1 MHRWQH
7 RTMSR
12 RRLCFCGGVHL
23 ALLEQQ
29 QYLQYDAKTRRC
41 ILLPLHRHHP
51 RSDAKDD
58 AARARRGRGN
68 SARKEVDE
76 PASSSPAAARSW
88 PTAPSCA
95 ASSRPPAPG
104 ALRRLPLLQVPPC
117 GGAALRALR
126 SSPRA
131 GHRPILLLHPLV
143 QLLHPPVP
151 AGRARRPCHAW
162 GLHLSTTVAQERRC
176 AAAAPR
182 GVGRGHAEVAQ
193 EL

>member
-1 MHRWQH
+1 MHRRQH

-12 RRLCFCGGVHL
+12 RWLCFCGGVHL
-23 ALLEQQ
+23 TLLERQ
-29 QYLQYDAKTRRC
+29 QYLQYDANDVQAH
-41 ILLPLHRHHP
+41 PPPPPSPSP

-58 AARARRGRGN
+58 AARACRGRGD

-76 PASSSPAAARSW
+76 PASSGPAAARSW

-151 AGRARRPCHAW
+151 AGRARRPRHAR
-162 GLHLSTTVAQERRC
+162 GLHLSATIAQERRC